1 MLKVLYVGLGGFIGC
16 ILRYLVNLLAPKLL
30 GAQFPYAT
38 LIVNTLGAFLI
49 GLVLTLGEN
58 RISPE
63 AKVFLVT
70 GILGGFTTFS
80 AFSYETLSLFSA
92 GNYGAGLLNIGLNVC
107 FSLGGVVLGT
117 AAARLFLRG

>member
-1 MLKVLYVGLGGFIGC
+1 MIKILYVGLGGFIGC
-16 ILRYLVNLLAPKLL
+16 ILRYLVNLLAPKLF

-49 GLVLTLGEN
+49 GLIMTLGEN

-63 AKVFLVT
+63 ARVFLVT

-80 AFSYETLSLFSA
+80 AFSYETVSLLSA
-92 GNYGAGLLNIGLNVC
+92 GNYGAGLLNVGLNVA
-107 FSLGGVVLGT
+107 FSLGGAVLGIS
-117 AAARLFLRG
+117 AARLLLRS

>member
-1 MLKVLYVGLGGFIGC
+1 MLKALYAGLGGFIGC
-16 ILRYLVNLLAPKLL
+16 VLRYLVNLLAPKLL

-49 GLVLTLGEN
+49 GLVMTLGEN

-63 AKVFLVT
+63 ARIFLVT

-80 AFSYETLSLFSA
+80 AFSYETVSLFSA
-92 GNYGAGLLNIGLNVC
+92 GNYGAGFLNVGLNVA
-107 FSLGGVVLGT
+107 FSLGGAALGI
-117 AAARLFLRG
+117 AAAKLLRS